1 MSSTNILSI
10 DEIYKNAKDFS
21 KVHKNDKKENAE
33 SQTFLNEFFDVFG
46 LDRKKVADFE
56 RNPDNN
62 PDRMDLFWPKNML
75 IEMKSL
81 GENLDQAMDQAL
93 DYYKELKI
101 DENPRYLLA
110 CDFQNWYLLDKK
122 ENADYRFN
130 LSELA
135 DNLGLFGFITG
146 RPKHIQSAPVNI
158 QASEML
164 GRIFD
169 SLKASG
175 YARHHL
181 EYFLTRLVFCLFADD
196 TGIFGDCGK
205 FQSFIKEQT
214 SEDGSD
220 LGLYLKRLFEVL
232 NQHANDRSKLLDP
245 KTRSFPYI
253 DGELFEKKID
263 FPEFNTEMRQLLI
276 DAGQYDWSKVSPAIF
291 GNMFQ
296 TVMDQ
301 DARRDMGAHYTSE
314 ENILKVIVP
323 LFLDKLNE
331 EFDKINEIKDDSK
344 KDRFIQFQDK
354 LANLKFLD
362 PACGSGNFLVISY
375 REIRR
380 IEIRVIMKIHGYDG
394 KRIDTDELSKVNV
407 DQFYG
412 IELIEFSA
420 RIAETALWMMD
431 HIMNLELS
439 KRYGLPFRRIPIKK
453 HPHIKLRDALEVD
466 WNDILPAS
474 ECSYILGNPPFGG
487 SKFQSEEQRKQI
499 QDLAKIGKS
508 GGTLDYVCGWFLKAG
523 QYANEKTSIGFVATN
538 SVTQG
543 EQVAQLW
550 PILFDKYG
558 LNLNFAYKQFKWKS
572 EAKGTAGVTV
582 VILGLSKN
590 NKKEKKLFEYYD
602 EEIIE
607 ENPSHITPYLFGS
620 SIPLPI
626 VKKSVKPL
634 NGLSRLVTGTM
645 PIDGK
650 TNNVYNYRFTDIQ
663 KNEFLKKE
671 PAAEFLFRPYLGS
684 EEFLHNTKR
693 WILNVQD
700 AEPNQLRNL
709 SETKKRIALV
719 RSYRLTSKR
728 PKTKRL
734 AETPTEYDIT
744 QIPTVPFL
752 VIPEHSSETRDYI
765 PIGFEEPPIIP
776 SNKVKILPN
785 ASIELF
791 GLLTSKMHMVWNNF
805 IGGKLEKRN
814 IYSIGM
820 VYNTFPVPDTKLDSL
835 KIFAEKIL
843 DERKKHPD
851 STLADMYGS
860 DSMPSGLRKA
870 HQNLDKAVEK
880 LYRKEPFKSDVEII
894 EFLLSKYK
902 EMIDKNQTKIIN

>member
-1 MSSTNILSI
+1 MSSTNILSV

-21 KVHKNDKKENAE
+21 KAHKNDKKENAE
-33 SQTFLNEFFDVFG
+33 SQTFLNEFFAVFG
-46 LDRKKVADFE
+46 LDRKIVAEFE
-56 RNPDNN
+56 RNPGSNESK
-62 PDRMDLFWPKNML
+62 RMDLFWRKNML
-75 IEMKSL
+75 IEMKSF
-81 GENLDQAMDQAL
+81 GEDLFDAMDQAL
-93 DYYKELKI
+93 DYYKKLKLDDI
-101 DENPRYLLA
+101 PRYILA
-110 CDFQNWYLLDKK
+110 CDFQNWFLLDKK
-122 ENADYRFN
+122 ENTEHHFN

-146 RPKHIQSAPVNI
+146 RPKRTPPAPVNI

-175 YARHHL
+175 YTSHHL

-196 TGIFGDCGK
+196 TGIFGDYGK

-214 SEDGSD
+214 SKDGSD
-220 LGLYLKRLFEVL
+220 LGVYLMNLFQVL
-232 NQHANDRSKLLDP
+232 NQHADDRSKLLDP

-253 DGELFEKKID
+253 DGELFAKQIQ
-263 FPEFNTEMRQLLI
+263 FPVFNAEMRQLLI

-314 ENILKVIVP
+314 ENILKVIRA
-323 LFLDKLNE
+323 LFLDELNE

-380 IEIRVIMKIHGYDG
+380 IEHRVIMKIHGNEG
-394 KRIDTDELSKVNV
+394 KRTDTDELSKVDV

-439 KRYGLPFRRIPIKK
+439 KRYGLAFRRIPIKK
-453 HPHIKLRDALEVD
+453 HPHIEWRDALEVD

-499 QDLAKIGKS
+499 QDLANIAKS
-508 GGTLDYVCGWFLKAG
+508 KGTLDYVCGWYLKAG
-523 QYANEKTSIGFVATN
+523 QYVNEKTSIGFVSTN
-538 SVTQG
+538 SITQG

-550 PILFDKYG
+550 PILVAKYG
-558 LNLNFAYKQFKWKS
+558 LNLNFAYQQFKWKS

-590 NKKEKKLFEYYD
+590 NKKEKKLFHND
-602 EEIIE
+602 EDQTI
-607 ENPSHITPYLFGS
+607 ENPIYISPYLIGS
-620 SIPLPI
+620 NEPIPL
-626 VKKSVKPL
+626 VKKSSKPI
-634 NGLSRLVTGTM
+634 NGLSKMITGTQV
-645 PIDGK
+645 IDD
-650 TNNVYNYRFTDIQ
+650 NNYIFTDIQ
-663 KNEFLKKE
+663 KEEFLAKE
-671 PAAEFLFRPYLGS
+671 PDAESLFRPFIGAQ
-684 EEFLHNTKR
+684 EFLHGTQR
-693 WILNVQD
+693 WLLNVSD
-700 AEPNQLRNL
+700 ADPKKLRSL
-709 SETKKRIALV
+709 PETNKRIDLV
-719 RSYRLTSKR
+719 KLFRSQRDR
-728 PKTKRL
+728 VATKRL
-734 AETPTEYDIT
+734 AEFPMDYQIK
-744 QIPTVPFL
+744 QIPDKPFL
-752 VIPEHSSETRDYI
+752 VIPEHSSEKLEYI
-765 PIGFEEPPIIP
+765 PIAYEEPPTIP
-776 SNKVKILPN
+776 THKVRFIPN

-791 GLLTSKMHMVWNNF
+791 GLLTSKMHMIWNNV
-805 IGGKLEKRN
+805 IGGKLEIRN

-820 VYNTFPVPDTKLDSL
+820 VYNTFPTPNTKLDNL
-835 KIFAEKIL
+835 KQYAEKIL
-843 DERKKHPD
+843 NIRESYRP
-851 STLADMYGS
+851 TLTLFDLYNGNT
-860 DSMPSGLRKA
+860 MPTDLKKA
-870 HQNLDKAVEK
+870 HLSLDGAVEK
-880 LYRKEPFKSDVEII
+880 LYRKKPFESDYERIK
-894 EFLLSKYK
+894 FLLTKYK
-902 EMIDKNQTKIIN
+902 EIIGTL